1 VGETRGAIR
10 GATELI
16 CYISCVDSL
25 DRSDLLLERSLTPKE
40 KLAQALEVMTTG
52 LRLKRQ
58 ALKREHPEASADE
71 LERLYR
77 AWLFSDE

>member
-1 VGETRGAIR
+1 
-10 GATELI
+10 
-16 CYISCVDSL
+16 VDSL